1 MKFRRIA
8 AVLLGAAL
16 LTGCAG
22 VNTNSDENAVVFDSG
37 WFGEDTTFKQCQGSN
52 LNDYYSAG
60 SIGYIYPTGQRT
72 YEFDNVKKE
81 SGDAETGDIE
91 VVSSEGA
98 TLRVRGILNFTL
110 NTDCETL
117 TKFHNRIGLKYG
129 ASEEGVGDWTALL
142 NNYLG
147 IPLRDTLKIEARNYT
162 ARDLYF
168 DTDGARQKWIDAA
181 IATLPDEIEELAQG
195 AYFDNNAFTLKVPDI
210 FLSDDLQ
217 RQIDEQ
223 LVQVERLATIDAQGA
238 ASAAERDQMQALI
251 NLFGGWEGYIAYRN
265 QIQCEENAESCVP
278 FLPIP
283 QGSDINVTP
292 GG

>member
-1 MKFRRIA
+1 MIKKLFLILLGI
-8 AVLLGAAL
+8 AVLA
-16 LTGCAG
+16 GCAS
-22 VNTNSDENAVVFDSG
+22 VDTNSDENAVVFDSG
-37 WFGEDTTFKQCQGSN
+37 MFGEDTTFKQCQGSN
-52 LNDYYSAG
+52 LNDYYSPG

-72 YEFDNVKKE
+72 YEFDSVKKE
-81 SGDAETGDIE
+81 AGEGETNDIE

-168 DTDGARQKWIDAA
+168 DTDGSRQKWIDAA
-181 IATLPDEIEELAQG
+181 IATLPDEIQELAQG
-195 AYFDNNAFTLKVPDI
+195 PYFDKSAFTLKIPDV

-217 RQIDEQ
+217 NQIDEQ

-265 QIQCEENAESCVP
+265 QIACEEEKPGCVP
-278 FLPIP
+278 FIPIP
-283 QGSDINVTP
+283 QGSGINVTP

>member
-1 MKFRRIA
+1 MIKKLALILLGI
-8 AVLLGAAL
+8 VLLA
-16 LTGCAG
+16 GCSG
-22 VNTNSDENAVVFDSG
+22 VNTNSDQNAVVFDSG
-37 WFGEDTTFKQCQGSN
+37 WFGEDTTFKQCQGAN
-52 LNDYYSAG
+52 LNDYYSPG

-72 YEFDNVKKE
+72 YEFDSVKRE
-81 SGDAETGDIE
+81 AGEGETGDIE

-117 TKFHNRIGLKYG
+117 QRFHDRIGLKYG

-147 IPLRDTLKIEARNYT
+147 IPLRDTLKIEARAYT

-168 DTDGARQKWIDAA
+168 DTDGARQKWIDASIEA
-181 IATLPDEIEELAQG
+181 LPDEIEELAQG
-195 AYFDNNAFTLKVPDI
+195 PYFDKNAFTLKVPDI
-210 FLSDDLQ
+210 FLSEDLQ
-217 RQIDEQ
+217 NQIDEQ

-265 QIQCEENAESCVP
+265 QIQCEENSESCVP
-278 FLPIP
+278 FMPIP
-283 QGSDINVTP
+283 QGSDINVSP